1 VIILTGG
8 LNPDDP
14 VPNEPTVE
22 GIGTGLVPNC
32 LGEMFPIGMITYL
45 GLPCLGTQML
55 QIHNHRMDVV
65 IGG

>member
-32 LGEMFPIGMITYL
+32 LGEMFDTITYL

-55 QIHNHRMDVV
+55 QNHNHRMGVV